1 MGKILDAF
9 AENEL
14 YTTEVIEKWTLKPQS
29 LIEKTLL
36 LCIIAVYF
44 PYLINY

>member
-14 YTTEVIEKWTLKPQS
+14 LNLK
-29 LIEKTLL
+29 
-36 LCIIAVYF
+36 V
-44 PYLINY
+44 

>member
-14 YTTEVIEKWTLKPQS
+14 LNVKD
-29 LIEKTLL
+29 
-36 LCIIAVYF
+36 
-44 PYLINY
+44 